1 MASKMYP
8 IMIDLKLKQIQH
20 EVETWKRMLLYMQ
33 EENIHLKNRLSEVLK
48 DRFDKKM
55 LEVVEVFQNKF
66 IMQDD
71 LVNSLKKEVADIE
84 ELLHPNNNGSLNI
97 VSPSEKSVT
106 TIRSNLEIAEK
117 KFAVLKTDFN
127 HYLSENIN
135 QQ

>member
-1 MASKMYP
+1 
-8 IMIDLKLKQIQH
+8 MIDLKLKQIQH
-20 EVETWKRMLLYMQ
+20 EVETWRRMLLYMQ
-33 EENIHLKNRLSEVLK
+33 DENIHLKIRLSEVLK

-55 LEVVEVFQNKF
+55 LEVVEVFQSKF

-71 LVNSLKKEVADIE
+71 LVNTLKKEVADIE
-84 ELLHPNNNGSLNI
+84 EILHPNNNASLNF
-97 VSPSEKSVT
+97 VSPSEKSIT

-135 QQ
+135 H